1 MIKRILREIPYS
13 RLNGSREIRVTGNM
27 NFSFQYVNGGMLV
40 VMLNKQGICASAG
53 SACTSNSGKHSHVL
67 LALGLDEK
75 IAEVSLRLT
84 INHTITHRE
93 ADYVVECIKKDV
105 ARLRELA

>member
-53 SACTSNSGKHSHVL
+53 SACTSNSGKLHMSFLH
-67 LALGLDEK
+67 LD
-75 IAEVSLRLT
+75 LM
-84 INHTITHRE
+84 
-93 ADYVVECIKKDV
+93 KK
-105 ARLRELA
+105 

>member
-1 MIKRILREIPYS
+1 M
-13 RLNGSREIRVTGNM
+13 
-27 NFSFQYVNGGMLV
+27 SF
-40 VMLNKQGICASAG
+40 
-53 SACTSNSGKHSHVL
+53 

-75 IAEVSLRLT
+75 IAEGSLRLT
-84 INHTITHRE
+84 INIQQAHME

>member
-13 RLNGSREIRVTGNM
+13 RLNGSRECRVTGNM

-53 SACTSNSGKHSHVL
+53 SV
-67 LALGLDEK
+67 
-75 IAEVSLRLT
+75 RLT

>member
-1 MIKRILREIPYS
+1 
-13 RLNGSREIRVTGNM
+13 
-27 NFSFQYVNGGMLV
+27 MLFR
-40 VMLNKQGICASAG
+40 S
-53 SACTSNSGKHSHVL
+53 

-75 IAEVSLRLT
+75 IAEGSLRLT